1 MKKAVKLSQKTNG
14 LLNFQDYKKAKY
26 RVVYGIIIFVLVLA
40 VLTALIPIFWLLITS
55 FKTTDE
61 LYSNIYHLFPKV
73 FDIRKVAQVWQKAN
87 FMRYFLNS
95 AIVAIGAVVCAVVF
109 NGLFAYATTIVKPKG
124 YKIAHALV
132 MLSYMIP
139 AVTAIIPLY
148 SNIIKLGMVNSYV
161 PLMLIL
167 GANAFYYVN
176 FRNYFKTIPNSLF
189 ETLQ

>member
-95 AIVAIGAVVCAVVF
+95 AIVAIGCCSMRCCF
-109 NGLFAYATTIVKPKG
+109 
-124 YKIAHALV
+124 
-132 MLSYMIP
+132 
-139 AVTAIIPLY
+139 
-148 SNIIKLGMVNSYV
+148 
-161 PLMLIL
+161 
-167 GANAFYYVN
+167 
-176 FRNYFKTIPNSLF
+176 
-189 ETLQ
+189 